1 MPTVDKHIA
10 DLVNEDYN
18 GDVPVTESSF
28 YTEVFNSLRSP
39 QSAMLK
45 LSWVGILVFGGL
57 LIFCIIQF
65 FGAETT
71 RDQILYASGAILLNS
86 AQIALKI
93 WFNMRLNRL
102 AIMREIKA
110 LRLAL
115 AEREANVVT

>member
-10 DLVNEDYN
+10 DLVNENYN

-86 AQIALKI
+86 SQIALKI